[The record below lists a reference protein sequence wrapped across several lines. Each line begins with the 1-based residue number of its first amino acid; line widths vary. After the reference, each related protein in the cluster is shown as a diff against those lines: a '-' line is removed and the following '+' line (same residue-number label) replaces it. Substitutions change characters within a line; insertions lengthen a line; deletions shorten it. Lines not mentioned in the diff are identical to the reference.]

1 MTNLIER
8 LDAERE
14 RHHTL
19 RHPFY
24 LQWSAGELTREQ
36 LAVYAGQYR
45 HAVVALAELA
55 ARDGDAEHARE
66 EAAHIELWDEFVDG
80 IGGTRDEPTTETQ
93 AFVDAL
99 RAAESPAQVNAVL
112 YAIESMQP
120 AVSQS
125 KLDGLRTHYGFAGDD
140 PATAYFRVHSTLD
153 DEHARQAAERLSV
166 FENSG
171 ADATG
176 AAECA
181 TAALRANLELLT
193 GVEQLIA

>member
-1 MTNLIER
+1 MTPLIER

-14 RHHTL
+14 RYHTL

-45 HAVVALAELA
+45 HAVVALADLA

-66 EAAHIELWDEFVDG
+66 EAAHVELWDEFVDG
-80 IGGTRDEPTTETQ
+80 IGGTRDEPTIETQ

-99 RAAESPAQVNAVL
+99 RTAETPAQINAVL

-120 AVSQS
+120 PVSRS
-125 KLDGLRTHYGFAGDD
+125 KLDGLRTHYGFAGDE
-140 PATAYFRVHSTLD
+140 PAAAYFRVHSTLD
-153 DEHARQAAERLSV
+153 DEHARQAADRL
-166 FENSG
+166 EG
-171 ADATG
+171 ADSAG
-176 AAECA
+176 AVECA
-181 TAALRANLELLT
+181 AAALRANWELLT
-193 GVEQLIA
+193 GVERLVS